1 MKVKYPTWVEEQL
14 KVIDEIIMSMYDV
27 KLSPDQ
33 IETRM
38 QRVLREQINPLI
50 AEKVRLITNSNCAYI
65 CNVDGLSSSTR
76 HQFFN
81 SDENKAHG
89 NCDTCAHSDEVD
101 GSNCYECIKG
111 MIKHYKPESE
121 DK

>member
-27 KLSPDQ
+27 KLPPDQ
-33 IETRM
+33 IETYM
-38 QRVLREQINPLI
+38 KATREQIKPLF
-50 AEKVRLITNSNCAYI
+50 AEKVRLIQNSSCTYI
-65 CNVDGLSSSTR
+65 V
-76 HQFFN
+76 H
-81 SDENKAHG
+81 SDESKAHG
-89 NCDTCAHSDEVD
+89 NCDTCPHSDEVD